1 MKMVA
6 VAALAVGA
14 ASLPAIVLPASAGAV
29 GELTY
34 QGCVANGGLNGCVDP
49 PQDPLGNARSVA
61 VSPDGKNIYVAS
73 FAGNSVTAFTRDPLT
88 GAFAFQGCFANGG
101 ANGCVDPPQDS
112 LSGATGVAVSPDGKS
127 VYVASYAGAS
137 VTHLTRDLSTGFLAY
152 QGCIANGGADGCVD
166 PLQDSLAGAFG
177 VAVSPDGRSVY
188 VASVAGDSI
197 THLTRD
203 TSGGLTHGFITY
215 QGCIANGGANGCVDP
230 PQDSL
235 WLARGVAVSPDGK
248 SVYVASDASDS
259 ITHLTRDTSG
269 GLTHGFIG
277 YQGCIANGGASGC
290 VDPPKDSLGV
300 ASGVAVS
307 PDNQSVYVASDGGK
321 SVTHLTRDT
330 SGGLTHGFIGYQGC
344 IADRGANGCVD
355 PPQDSLSGAFGLTVS
370 PDNQSVYVASLRA
383 NSITNLTRDTSSGFL
398 AYQGCIA
405 NGGANGCVDPPQDS
419 LANALELA
427 VSPDGKSV
435 YAAAPYANSVTW
447 FAPALPGTKCAGR
460 RATVVGTGGQDRLK
474 GTRKQDVIAGL
485 GGRDRI
491 SGRRGN
497 DVLCGGPGR
506 DRLKGGPGKDRL
518 LGQGGADILIGGP
531 GKDRLKGGPG
541 KDRLRQ

>member
-34 QGCVANGGLNGCVDP
+34 QGCVANGGANGCVDP

-73 FAGNSVTAFTRDPLT
+73 FDGNSVTAFTRDPLK
-88 GAFAFQGCFANGG
+88 GAFAFQGCIANDG

-127 VYVASYAGAS
+127 VYVASYASTS

-188 VASVAGDSI
+188 VASVAG
-197 THLTRD
+197 
-203 TSGGLTHGFITY
+203 
-215 QGCIANGGANGCVDP
+215 
-230 PQDSL
+230 
-235 WLARGVAVSPDGK
+235 
-248 SVYVASDASDS
+248 DS

>member
-1 MKMVA
+1 
-6 VAALAVGA
+6 
-14 ASLPAIVLPASAGAV
+14 
-29 GELTY
+29 
-34 QGCVANGGLNGCVDP
+34 
-49 PQDPLGNARSVA
+49 
-61 VSPDGKNIYVAS
+61 
-73 FAGNSVTAFTRDPLT
+73 
-88 GAFAFQGCFANGG
+88 
-101 ANGCVDPPQDS
+101 
-112 LSGATGVAVSPDGKS
+112 
-127 VYVASYAGAS
+127 
-137 VTHLTRDLSTGFLAY
+137 
-152 QGCIANGGADGCVD
+152 
-166 PLQDSLAGAFG
+166 
-177 VAVSPDGRSVY
+177 
-188 VASVAGDSI
+188 
-197 THLTRD
+197 
-203 TSGGLTHGFITY
+203 
-215 QGCIANGGANGCVDP
+215 
-230 PQDSL
+230 
-235 WLARGVAVSPDGK
+235 
-248 SVYVASDASDS
+248 
-259 ITHLTRDTSG
+259 
-269 GLTHGFIG
+269 
-277 YQGCIANGGASGC
+277 
-290 VDPPKDSLGV
+290 
-300 ASGVAVS
+300 
-307 PDNQSVYVASDGGK
+307 VYVASDGGK